1 MKALLEGLL
10 FVKGSEGLSLEE
22 IINITKEEPEKI
34 KNALKELYNDYQSE
48 ERGIQLELL
57 GNRYKLTTKEIHKD
71 IYKSLVTEEENSN
84 LSQSA
89 LETLAI
95 IAYNEPITR
104 IEIDEIRGINSS
116 HMVRKLVSRDLI
128 EEKGR
133 SDAPGRPILYG
144 VTDKFLDYFSRN
156 QVTLDEMKT
165 AFYGFLCDNDRD
177 KIEREAKANFE
188 DIKYPKYNDSVED
201 ILFNRTN
208 KIDFENFDDNH
219 KNQNKVKR

>member
-22 IINITKEEPEKI
+22 IVNITKEEPDKI
-34 KNALKELYNDYQSE
+34 KEALKELYNDYQSE

-71 IYKSLVTEEENSN
+71 IYKNLVTEEENSS

-104 IEIDEIRGINSS
+104 IEIDEIRGVNSS
-116 HMVRKLVSRDLI
+116 YVVRKLLLKNLIQEVGRADLA
-128 EEKGR
+128 GHPR
-133 SDAPGRPILYG
+133 LFG
-144 VTDKFLDYFSRN
+144 VTNDFLDYFGLNSVKDLPELQPVEEVNDEEKNLFDSRY
-156 QVTLDEMKT
+156 K
-165 AFYGFLCDNDRD
+165 
-177 KIEREAKANFE
+177 E
-188 DIKYPKYNDSVED
+188 DIEKTD
-201 ILFNRTN
+201 I
-208 KIDFENFDDNH
+208 E
-219 KNQNKVKR
+219 

>member
-104 IEIDEIRGINSS
+104 IEIDEIRGVNSS
-116 HMVRKLVSRDLI
+116 YVIRKLLLKNLIQEVGRADLA
-128 EEKGR
+128 GHPR
-133 SDAPGRPILYG
+133 LYG
-144 VTDKFLDYFSRN
+144 VTNDFLDYFGLNSVKDLPELQPVEEVN
-156 QVTLDEMKT
+156 EEETNL
-165 AFYGFLCDNDRD
+165 
-177 KIEREAKANFE
+177 FE
-188 DIKYPKYNDSVED
+188 SKYKEEINE
-201 ILFNRTN
+201 
-208 KIDFENFDDNH
+208 
-219 KNQNKVKR
+219 

>member
-1 MKALLEGLL
+1 MNR
-10 FVKGSEGLSLEE
+10 FSEIEV
-22 IINITKEEPEKI
+22 
-34 KNALKELYNDYQSE
+34 
-48 ERGIQLELL
+48 
-57 GNRYKLTTKEIHKD
+57 KEIDK
-71 IYKSLVTEEENSN
+71 VTIEFNDTFEKN
-84 LSQSA
+84 L
-89 LETLAI
+89 
-95 IAYNEPITR
+95 
-104 IEIDEIRGINSS
+104 
-116 HMVRKLVSRDLI
+116 
-128 EEKGR
+128 
-133 SDAPGRPILYG
+133 
-144 VTDKFLDYFSRN
+144 DKFLDYFSRN